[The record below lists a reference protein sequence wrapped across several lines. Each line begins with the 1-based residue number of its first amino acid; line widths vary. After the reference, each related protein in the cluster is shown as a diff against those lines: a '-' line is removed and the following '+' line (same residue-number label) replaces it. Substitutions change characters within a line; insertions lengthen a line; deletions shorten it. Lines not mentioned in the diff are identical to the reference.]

1 MNKKILVVDD
11 EKNHRLMQKI
21 HLQEAGY
28 DVYEASNGIE
38 ALDVIDGNGI
48 DLILLDIKMDLMDG
62 FTFLS
67 HVKQKSGVEIPV
79 IVVTAFANVK
89 TAVKAMK
96 LGAVDFI
103 SKPVDTDALI
113 EYVEANLKES
123 DRAERDAGSGDVL
136 KDYKFDG
143 VYSEEGLGR
152 IIEMLK
158 MVAPTDATVLITGES
173 GTGKELV
180 AKSIHENSPRAKG
193 PFLAVNCAAL
203 NENLVESEMFGH
215 EKGAFTGAVSLKKGK
230 FELADK
236 GTLFLDEVAELPAT
250 TQAKLLRAIQEKVFE
265 RVGGEKSLKS
275 DVRIIAATNKD
286 LQQMVNN
293 GDFREDLFF
302 RLNVFPVKLPPL
314 RERRSEIPLLVEH
327 FLEKYSH
334 SFNKFIKGYTR
345 EYMEKLMKFSFP
357 GNIRELSNLVER
369 SIILCNSDM
378 LDGGHLPEFDTKMA
392 KNESMDIKDN
402 ERNLILKA
410 LKQTNYNKT
419 KAAEIL
425 GVSRR
430 TLHNK
435 IKEYDLEV

>member
-11 EKNHRLMQKI
+11 EKNHRLMLKI

-38 ALDVIDGNGI
+38 ALDVIDENGI

-67 HVKQKSGVEIPV
+67 HVKQKGGMEIPV
-79 IVVTAFANVK
+79 IVITAFANVK

-103 SKPVDTDALI
+103 SKPVDTDTLI
-113 EYVEANLKES
+113 EYVEANLRES
-123 DRAERDAGSGDVL
+123 DRAERDTCSGNVL

-215 EKGAFTGAVSLKKGK
+215 EKGAFTGATSLKKGK

-236 GTLFLDEVAELPAT
+236 GTLFLDEVADLPAT

-286 LQQMVNN
+286 LQQMVDT

-314 RERRSEIPLLVEH
+314 RERKSEIPLLVEH
-327 FLEKYSH
+327 FVKKYSH
-334 SFNKFIKGYTR
+334 SFSKFIKGYTR

-378 LDGGHLPEFDTKMA
+378 LDSVHLPEFDTKMA

>member
-1 MNKKILVVDD
+1 MSRKILVVDD
-11 EKNHRLMQKI
+11 EKNHRLMLKI

-38 ALDVIDGNGI
+38 ALEVIDENHV

-67 HVKQKSGVEIPV
+67 HAKQKGAEGIPV
-79 IVVTAFANVK
+79 IVITAYSNVK

-103 SKPVDTDALI
+103 SKPVNTDALI
-113 EYVEANLKES
+113 EYVEANLQEASS
-123 DRAERDAGSGDVL
+123 DGKATGGKQVL

-143 VYSEEGLGR
+143 VYSEEGLGS

-180 AKSIHENSPRAKG
+180 AKSIHDNSNRKNG

-203 NENLVESEMFGH
+203 NENLIESEMFGH
-215 EKGAFTGAVSLKKGK
+215 EKGAFTGATSLKKGK

-236 GTLFLDEVAELPAT
+236 GTLFLDEVAELPVV
-250 TQAKLLRAIQEKVFE
+250 TQAKLLRGIQEKVFE

-286 LQQMVNN
+286 LQQMVDN

-314 RERRSEIPLLVEH
+314 RERKSEIPMLVEY
-327 FLEKYSH
+327 FIKKYSH
-334 SFNKFIKGYTR
+334 SFNKYVKGYTR
-345 EYMEKLMKFSFP
+345 DYMDKLLKFSFP

-378 LDGGHLPEFDTKMA
+378 LEAAHLPEPDTNTA
-392 KNESMDIKDN
+392 KNKSMDIKDN
-402 ERNLILKA
+402 ERMLILKA
-410 LKQTNYNKT
+410 LKQTDYNKT

-435 IKEYDLEV
+435 IKEYELEV